1 VRSPAGAASNE
12 TMSEATETNAL
23 TDLDRRY
30 LRRALELAER
40 GRGTTHPNP
49 MVGCVVA
56 QGEATVG
63 EGWHER
69 PGGPHAET
77 RALAAAGPLAR
88 GATAYVTLEPCAH
101 QGRTP
106 PCADALI
113 AAGVA
118 RVVYGSPDPDRRVAG
133 KGAARLHAA
142 GIAVVGEALRE
153 EADALNAAYLTH
165 RRLGRP
171 WVRYKTAMTLDG
183 KIATRTGRSRWITG
197 PEARA
202 LVQRWRHEA
211 DAVAVGVTTLL
222 QDDPAL
228 TARLAAA
235 EGIGRTPRKVVFD
248 AIARTP
254 LTARVFDVGPDG
266 VPARVVVVV
275 GPDAPTARVRGLE
288 ERGATVLSVP
298 ARQGR
303 PDVAAALGALAADGV
318 VELLLEGGGT
328 IAWSF
333 LAAGAIDRIAWFVA
347 PKLVGGRGATPLAG
361 LGVASMEEAVALRGA
376 TVRHVGE
383 DLLIEGDLVVPE
395 TAFAEPATPQG
406 NGAHAALMEEDV

>member
-1 VRSPAGAASNE
+1 VRDPAGAALTD
-12 TMSEATETNAL
+12 TMDAPPMESAL
-23 TDLDRRY
+23 TELDRRH
-30 LRRALELAER
+30 LRRALELAVR

-49 MVGCVVA
+49 MVGCVLA
-56 QGEATVG
+56 DGEHVVG

-69 PGGPHAET
+69 AGAPHAEA
-77 RALAAAGPLAR
+77 RALAGAGAAAR

-106 PCADALI
+106 PCTDALI
-113 AAGVA
+113 GAGIA
-118 RVVYGSPDPDRRVAG
+118 RVVYASPDPDPRVAG
-133 KGAARLHAA
+133 RGDARLRGA
-142 GIAVVGEALRE
+142 GIEVVAGAMRA
-153 EADALNAAYLTH
+153 EADAINAAYLTH

-197 PEARA
+197 PEARE

-228 TARLAAA
+228 TTRLAADGA
-235 EGIGRTPRKVVFD
+235 GRTARKVVFD

-254 LTARVFDVGPDG
+254 TTARVFDDGPDG
-266 VPARVVVVV
+266 APARVTVVV
-275 GPDAPTARVRGLE
+275 GPDAPAARVRALE
-288 ERGATVLSVP
+288 ARGATVTCVP
-298 ARQGR
+298 LFQGR
-303 PDVAAALGALAADGV
+303 PRVATALRDLAADGV

-328 IAWSF
+328 LAWSF
-333 LAAGAIDRIAWFVA
+333 LAAGAIDRVAWFVA

-361 LGVASMEEAVALRGA
+361 LGVASMDEAVALRGA
-376 TVRHVGE
+376 TVRPVGE
-383 DLLIEGDLVVPE
+383 DLLIEGDLALSAD
-395 TAFAEPATPQG
+395 AFAEPAASLG
-406 NGAHAALMEEDV
+406 GGDGAAPLEEDV

>member
-1 VRSPAGAASNE
+1 VRDPAGAAP
-12 TMSEATETNAL
+12 TEPMDAPPILPAL
-23 TDLDRRY
+23 TDLDRRH

-49 MVGCVVA
+49 MVGCVLARGAAV
-56 QGEATVG
+56 VG
-63 EGWHER
+63 EGWHVR
-69 PGGPHAET
+69 AGGPHAEA
-77 RALAAAGPLAR
+77 RALALAGEAAR

-101 QGRTP
+101 HGRTP
-106 PCADALI
+106 PCADAL
-113 AAGVA
+113 
-118 RVVYGSPDPDRRVAG
+118 RD
-133 KGAARLHAA
+133 
-142 GIAVVGEALRE
+142 
-153 EADALNAAYLTH
+153 EADAVNAAYLTH

-202 LVQRWRHEA
+202 LVQGWRHRA

-228 TARLAAA
+228 TTRLDGDGGA
-235 EGIGRTPRKVVFD
+235 GRTARKVVFD

-254 LTARVFDVGPDG
+254 TTARVFDDGPDG
-266 VPARVVVVV
+266 ATARVTVGV
-275 GPDAPTARVRGLE
+275 GPDAPATRVRALE
-288 ERGATVLSVP
+288 ARGATVLSVP

-303 PDVAAALGALAADGV
+303 PEVATALRALAADGV

-328 IAWSF
+328 LAWSF
-333 LAAGAIDRIAWFVA
+333 LAAGAIDRVAWFVA

-361 LGVASMEEAVALRGA
+361 LGVAGMDEAIALRGA

-383 DLLIEGDLVVPE
+383 DLLIEGDLAPPAN
-395 TAFAEPATPQG
+395 AFADPAEPTGGGP
-406 NGAHAALMEEDV
+406 GAAPLEEDV